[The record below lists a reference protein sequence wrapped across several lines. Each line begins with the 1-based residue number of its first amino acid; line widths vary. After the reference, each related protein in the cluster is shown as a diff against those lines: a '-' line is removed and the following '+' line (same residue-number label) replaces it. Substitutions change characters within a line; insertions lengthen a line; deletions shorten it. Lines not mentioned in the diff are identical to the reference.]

1 MAQQVLT
8 RTQEI
13 NQYTEASLWQ
23 KVQWNIQD
31 TLVMT
36 RRNILHNIRIPQ
48 LLVFATIQPVMFLLL
63 FAYVFGGAIAT
74 SNGDYINFLI
84 PGIITQTVIFGA
96 TQTTIGLAEDMS
108 RGMIDRFRSLPMA
121 RAAVLAGR
129 TLSDS
134 IRNIFVVV
142 LMITVGYIIGF
153 RFQGNIIDAILMIGI
168 VVLFG
173 YAFTWISALIGL
185 LVKDPETAQVAG
197 FIWVFPLVFAST
209 VFEPVETMTSCLQ
222 KFAENQPITAVVNTA
237 RALTLD
243 TPVGDWWWKALLWI
257 ALILAVFMPLA
268 VRQYRKTT
276 S

>member
-1 MAQQVLT
+1 
-8 RTQEI
+8 
-13 NQYTEASLWQ
+13 
-23 KVQWNIQD
+23 
-31 TLVMT
+31 
-36 RRNILHNIRIPQ
+36 
-48 LLVFATIQPVMFLLL
+48 
-63 FAYVFGGAIAT
+63 
-74 SNGDYINFLI
+74 
-84 PGIITQTVIFGA
+84 
-96 TQTTIGLAEDMS
+96 
-108 RGMIDRFRSLPMA
+108 
-121 RAAVLAGR
+121 
-129 TLSDS
+129 
-134 IRNIFVVV
+134 
-142 LMITVGYIIGF
+142 
-153 RFQGNIIDAILMIGI
+153 

-197 FIWVFPLVFAST
+197 FIWVFPLVFASS
-209 VFEPVETMTSCLQ
+209 VFVPVETMPSWLQ